1 MEIPMT
7 LEEAN
12 TLAQEQ
18 ANKFGLVMIVVRD
31 DLSLD
36 PGGYECCAEM
46 YRTTL
51 YPDHHKQFWKIKKQV
66 TPQNKK
72 GQRDETRTRRA
83 RSSSAPLLDS

>member
-1 MEIPMT
+1 MT
-7 LEEAN
+7 LEEA
-12 TLAQEQ
+12 TALAQEQ
-18 ANKFGLVMIVVRD
+18 ADTFGLVMIVVRD

-36 PGGYECCAEM
+36 PGGYEGCAEM

-51 YPDHHKQFWKIKKQV
+51 YPDHHKQFWKIEKKV

>member
-1 MEIPMT
+1 MT
-7 LEEAN
+7 LEEA
-12 TLAQEQ
+12 TALAQQQ
-18 ANKFGLVMIVVRD
+18 ANDFDVAMIVVRD

-51 YPDHHKQFWKIKKQV
+51 YPDHHKQFWKIEKRV

-83 RSSSAPLLDS
+83 RSSSSPLLDS